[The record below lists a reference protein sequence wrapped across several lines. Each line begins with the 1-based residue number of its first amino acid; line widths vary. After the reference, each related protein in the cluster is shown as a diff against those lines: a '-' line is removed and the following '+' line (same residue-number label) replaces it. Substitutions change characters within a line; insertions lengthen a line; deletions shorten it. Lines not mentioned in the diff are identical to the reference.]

1 MDEGAMPVPALTK
14 EQVEQL
20 EKEGY
25 IVTNLGEKKEN
36 DSEILCK
43 MAICGKASKLRNV
56 VDSMFGTLSGADSRY
71 NKGFDTN
78 IRLTLMIEK
87 IK

>member
-1 MDEGAMPVPALTK
+1 MDEGAMPVPNLTK

-43 MAICGKASKLRNV
+43 MAINGKASKLRNV
-56 VDSMFGTLSGADSRY
+56 MDTMMSTLYATDSSY

>member
-1 MDEGAMPVPALTK
+1 MDEGAMPVPALTN

-20 EKEGY
+20 KKSGY
-25 IVTNLGEKKEN
+25 IITNLGDKKE
-36 DSEILCK
+36 DEGEVICK

-56 VDSMFGTLSGADSRY
+56 VDSMFGTLSGADSSY